1 MGWNPGEGGAAQA
14 HDMARPHLQGGQSAA
29 GPCEGRLLSIT
40 SREGQTGPP
49 SLLASK
55 GPWSQPPRISASQA
69 PPPSRAQGLP
79 RAPSPALSFSLTR
92 GSRKHLAPA
101 LRNHPQP
108 SAAPACPSATLTRS
122 IHVPVLTPGAKG
134 GGCTWVPVCNHRAPA
149 LQRGP
154 IPEPNAHAGPA
165 PPFAPASL

>member
-55 GPWSQPPRISASQA
+55 GPWSQPPRIL
-69 PPPSRAQGLP
+69 PPRPRLPPGL
-79 RAPSPALSFSLTR
+79 R
-92 GSRKHLAPA
+92 GSPGL
-101 LRNHPQP
+101 LLQP
-108 SAAPACPSATLTRS
+108 SAF
-122 IHVPVLTPGAKG
+122 H
-134 GGCTWVPVCNHRAPA
+134 
-149 LQRGP
+149 
-154 IPEPNAHAGPA
+154 
-165 PPFAPASL
+165 